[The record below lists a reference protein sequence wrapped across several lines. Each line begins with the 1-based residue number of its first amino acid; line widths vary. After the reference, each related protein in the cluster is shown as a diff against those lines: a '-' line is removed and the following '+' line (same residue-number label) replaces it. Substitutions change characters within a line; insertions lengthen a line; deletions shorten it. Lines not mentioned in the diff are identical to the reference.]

1 MGAKSSKAAIVVS
14 PSKTF
19 GYDTFGN
26 YEDTDTDTD
35 INTFIYDNVIND
47 ELNIYSIIMAIVLGY
62 SIVFYSFVYFRRQ
75 YSRYK

>member
-1 MGAKSSKAAIVVS
+1 MGAKSSKAAVVID
-14 PSKTF
+14 PSKANI
-19 GYDTFGN
+19 YDTFSN
-26 YEDTDTDTD
+26 YQDTDTD

>member
-26 YEDTDTDTD
+26 YEDTD

-62 SIVFYSFVYFRRQ
+62 SIIFYSFVYFRRQ